1 MTHTIYR
8 FKFAPDFQ
16 LALENFANVHRFD
29 DISVFR
35 EKWQQ
40 WCEASASLIRDETNR
55 LDALGFTKSMEDKM
69 YKSVR
74 YYFKNKPLTKK
85 EPRQRKKYV
94 GLGGELLE
102 SISAHIREV
111 AAVGN
116 MKPALAYKDFI
127 GNSDYNMHCSTEE
140 QRLADE
146 FNMDEGKIAAKL
158 KKTYKNRYFI
168 YQKREAARRV
178 SEIDETAGITQ

>member
-8 FKFAPDFQ
+8 FKFTSGFQ
-16 LALENFANVHRFD
+16 LALESFANIHRFD

-35 EKWQQ
+35 ENWKC
-40 WCEASASLIRDETNR
+40 WCEENASLIRDETNQ

-85 EPRQRKKYV
+85 EPRQRKKYI
-94 GLGGELLE
+94 GLRAELLE
-102 SISAHIREV
+102 SISTHITEI
-111 AAVGN
+111 AVVDN
-116 MKPALAYKDFI
+116 LKPALAYKNFI
-127 GNSDYNMHCSTEE
+127 GNSDYNTHCSTEA

-146 FNMDEGKIAAKL
+146 FNMDEAEIAVKL

-168 YQKREAARRV
+168 HQRRRA
-178 SEIDETAGITQ
+178 EMRRAT